1 MALMLLMLISLGRM
15 WVRMKD
21 PYLSYI
27 PWGLN
32 FTNDFSD
39 CAIYVFVPQTVGQRI
54 QHKEDHSVKDRIL
67 FSGDFVWVTSLAHEG
82 KCRKENKSSEI
93 GGAGGEGLGFPTSR
107 RHPQNRSDDEW
118 VGDQD
123 DYAIGREGEFGRK
136 ESDNLT
142 LRRVAGGKL
151 YQGGRWKE
159 RWIWLSSQRRRVQG
173 HAVRRMALDD
183 PQT

>member
-39 CAIYVFVPQTVGQRI
+39 CATYVFVPQTVGQRI

-67 FSGDFVWVTSLAHEG
+67 FSGDFV
-82 KCRKENKSSEI
+82 
-93 GGAGGEGLGFPTSR
+93 
-107 RHPQNRSDDEW
+107 
-118 VGDQD
+118 
-123 DYAIGREGEFGRK
+123 
-136 ESDNLT
+136 
-142 LRRVAGGKL
+142 
-151 YQGGRWKE
+151 
-159 RWIWLSSQRRRVQG
+159 
-173 HAVRRMALDD
+173 
-183 PQT
+183 